1 MIFRLKNLYNTNY
14 INNMD
19 QQLILT
25 RTFRF
30 KKIEYAR
37 NFDKLLKSANFKY
50 TFRRFKRNDR
60 FGTIV
65 FEFVVDKIN

>member
-1 MIFRLKNLYNTNY
+1 MESI
-14 INNMD
+14 I
-19 QQLILT
+19 IS

-37 NFDKLLKSANFKY
+37 NFDKLLKSTNFKY

-60 FGTIV
+60 YGTII
-65 FEFVVDKIN
+65 FEFVVVIDDNSKYLLAG